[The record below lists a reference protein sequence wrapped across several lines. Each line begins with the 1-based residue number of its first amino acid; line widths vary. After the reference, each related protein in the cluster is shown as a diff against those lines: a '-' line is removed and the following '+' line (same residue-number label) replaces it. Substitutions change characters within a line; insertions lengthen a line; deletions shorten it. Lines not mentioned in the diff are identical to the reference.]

1 MLKTK
6 LTRRIHE
13 KITRVFEKLA
23 RTTVNR
29 KYTKSTNKFSQL
41 FTNFDEINKKILS
54 QDPNKMI
61 KIGDIEKTASE
72 RLQTQLRHI
81 QEVRDEEIEQG
92 AFDHDGDA
100 GDRCF
105 GLRRDG

>member
-1 MLKTK
+1 M
-6 LTRRIHE
+6 RW
-13 KITRVFEKLA
+13 A
-23 RTTVNR
+23 WP
-29 KYTKSTNKFSQL
+29 
-41 FTNFDEINKKILS
+41 LS
-54 QDPNKMI
+54 P
-61 KIGDIEKTASE
+61 DIEKTASE

-100 GDRCF
+100 GDRRF